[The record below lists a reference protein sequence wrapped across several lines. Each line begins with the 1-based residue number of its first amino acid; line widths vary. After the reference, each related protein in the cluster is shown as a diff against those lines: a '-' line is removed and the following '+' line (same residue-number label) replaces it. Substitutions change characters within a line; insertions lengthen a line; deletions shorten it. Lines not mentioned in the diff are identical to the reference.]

1 MEVNTKI
8 TIRQIVVNFVNF
20 AGWPKIQYL
29 QYDNYMPYVHLYSL
43 LGKFKIQKT
52 VEPVVM

>member
-1 MEVNTKI
+1 MEVNTEI
-8 TIRQIVVNFVNF
+8 TTRQIVVNF